1 MTKKTSVL
9 RASLTGFAGLVGA
22 GVAVVVVA
30 AVCLLP
36 LPGFT
41 AVTDPFAVTPIPG
54 EQSRVCAGPLL
65 QVVPQAGD
73 ATTYFAPGEVTVFSD
88 AQGAT
93 LATRDLSPVDVS
105 PAGSSSVPFAL
116 SVPPVAE
123 NEPQPLLAGIQAQRV
138 ATEELSGLAA
148 QACAD
153 ASSDTWLV
161 GGATDVGRTTLLLL
175 SNPTE
180 VTATV
185 ALEILGDNGAVSAPG
200 AEGILV
206 EPGQQRV
213 LSLASFAPDILS
225 PVIHVTSS
233 GGLVQASLQHSV
245 MRALVPGGVELIGP
259 SASPNT
265 TQIITGVALTG
276 LAAQDSGEKGL
287 VTSDLEPTVRI
298 GVPGADASDVVV
310 TVIGESGDPT
320 EIRTTVEGHHTLQ
333 LPFTGIT
340 DGLYTVVVTGTKPIV
355 AGVRSVQSSV
365 SDSIAAAPQA
375 SPAPSATA
383 TPTPAPAPATATPTP
398 APTPEAQ
405 APSDGQGFNGN
416 PSGTTPDASPAQ
428 ESPATAGGDFAW
440 HSSAAPLTADTLIP
454 VVEGP
459 NPILSLYNPTDA
471 AITVTL
477 ARSGKKD
484 VTVTVEAG
492 RMATTTLQGT
502 TRYTLRGATGLHAAL
517 TYAAK
522 GLGSS
527 IALSPTNQSG
537 SALNVFPR

>member
-41 AVTDPFAVTPIPG
+41 AVTAPLEITPIPG
-54 EQSRVCAGPLL
+54 QQSRVCAGPLL
-65 QVVPQAGD
+65 QVLPQAGD
-73 ATTYFAPGEVTVFSD
+73 ATTYFAPGDVTVFSD

-93 LATRDLSPVDVS
+93 LATRDLAPVDVS

-116 SVPPVAE
+116 SVPPAAE

-138 ATEELSGLAA
+138 STEELSGLAA

-213 LSLASFAPDILS
+213 LSLASFAPDLLS
-225 PVIHVTSS
+225 PVIHITTA
-233 GGLVQASLQHSV
+233 GGLVQASLQQSV

-298 GVPGADASDVVV
+298 GVPGAEASDVVV
-310 TVIGESGDPT
+310 TVIGESGEPS

-333 LPFTGIT
+333 LPFSGIT

-365 SDSIAAAPQA
+365 AVPNEPAPVA
-375 SPAPSATA
+375 SPEPSA
-383 TPTPAPAPATATPTP
+383 TPAPATPAPATPT
-398 APTPEAQ
+398 AEAQ
-405 APSDGQGFNGN
+405 PPSGDQGFNGS
-416 PSGTTPDASPAQ
+416 PSGTTPDAAPAQQSPA
-428 ESPATAGGDFAW
+428 SAGGDFAW
-440 HSSAAPLTADTLIP
+440 HSSAAPLTTDTLIP

-471 AITVTL
+471 AVTLTL

-484 VTVTVEAG
+484 ITVTVEAG
-492 RMATTTLQGT
+492 KMATMTLQGT
-502 TRYTLRGATGLHAAL
+502 TRYTLSGAAGLHAAL
-517 TYAAK
+517 TYAAT

-527 IALSPTNQSG
+527 IALSPTNLSG
-537 SALNVFPR
+537 SAIRVFPR